1 MALTA
6 NGESAL
12 VSAFVRDERLPPD
25 FADLTARLHRPLA
38 RRIAAW
44 AEAREAAPLVVGICG
59 PQGCGKSTLT
69 GLLAL
74 LLEARDLKVATLS
87 IDDLYLPRTERER
100 LARAVHPLL
109 RTRGVPGTHD
119 PALGVATL
127 DALARAGPTA
137 LPRFDKAADDRAP
150 AADWPIFEGPA
161 DIVLLEGW
169 CVGARPQPPE
179 ALAAAVNSLERD
191 EDPDGTWRG
200 FANAALAGPYRA
212 LFGRLDRL
220 ALLTAPDFAVV
231 RAWRGEQEDRLRQR
245 LADLGRPPDQT
256 MDGPAL
262 DRFVAHYERLTR
274 WIAQDLPGAADVVIR
289 LDAARRPLETL
300 ALANAGR

>member
-1 MALTA
+1 MTS
-6 NGESAL
+6 ESAL
-12 VSAFVRDERLPPD
+12 VSAFVRDERLPPS
-25 FADLTARLHRPLA
+25 FADLAARLHRPLA
-38 RRIAAW
+38 RRLAFW
-44 AEAREAAPLVVGICG
+44 AEEREGGPLTVGLCG
-59 PQGCGKSTLT
+59 PQGSGKSTLT
-69 GLLAL
+69 SLLAW
-74 LLEARDLKVATLS
+74 LLEARGLKVATLS
-87 IDDLYLPRTERER
+87 IDDLYLPRAARER

-119 PALGVATL
+119 PVLGLATL
-127 DALARAGPTA
+127 DGLASPGPTA
-137 LPRFDKAADDRAP
+137 LPRFDKAADDRVP
-150 AADWPIFEGPA
+150 VADWPVFEGPA

-169 CVGARPQPPE
+169 CVGAHPQPSE
-179 ALAAAVNSLERD
+179 ALAAPVNALERD

-200 FANAALAGPYRA
+200 FANAALAGPYSA
-212 LFGRLDRL
+212 LFARLDRL
-220 ALLTAPDFAVV
+220 ALITAPDFAVV
-231 RAWRGEQEDRLRQR
+231 RAWRGEQEDKLRAR
-245 LADLGRPPDQT
+245 LADLGRDPGQT